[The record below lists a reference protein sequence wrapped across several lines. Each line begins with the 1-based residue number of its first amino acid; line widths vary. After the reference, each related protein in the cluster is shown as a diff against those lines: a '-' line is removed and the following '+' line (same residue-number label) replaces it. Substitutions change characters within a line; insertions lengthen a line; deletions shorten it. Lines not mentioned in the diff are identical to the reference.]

1 MTIQL
6 VSTCDDYMWDT
17 MNIIILYIYICRI
30 IIDNTIQNMDT
41 IIIYCYCCYII
52 TIYVGSL
59 VIILS
64 RVMG

>member
-30 IIDNTIQNMDT
+30 IIDNTIQNMDN
-41 IIIYCYCCYII
+41 IIIYCYW
-52 TIYVGSL
+52 VGSL